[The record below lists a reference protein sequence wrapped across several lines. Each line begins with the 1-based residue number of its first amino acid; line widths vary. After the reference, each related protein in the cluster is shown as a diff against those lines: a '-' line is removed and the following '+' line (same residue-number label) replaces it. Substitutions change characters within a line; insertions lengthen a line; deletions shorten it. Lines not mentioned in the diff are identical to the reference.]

1 MNYHRRTFLQKT
13 AMAAGAL
20 AVINDR
26 TAAAINH
33 NAAST
38 TDPLGV
44 RGDFPVTQKRTYLN
58 AAYTAP
64 VPRQVVT
71 ASCAFAEGKANLPGS
86 VGDMLK
92 ETEKVRQQYAR
103 LINAL
108 PEEIAFLSS
117 TSEGENIVTNGIAW
131 NKGDNVVTDDLH
143 YETGFVIFR
152 HLQETKG
159 VELRIVKN
167 KNGGIAMEDYA
178 RMVDKKT
185 RLLSLSFVSSLNG
198 FRHDLR
204 ALASLAHANG
214 AYLYVDGIQGVGAFP
229 LDVHS
234 AGIDFMCSGTYKWLL
249 SSYGVAPFYVR
260 KDLIEQIPLDRYG
273 WKHIEKELPDGR
285 FELSHQAKRFEYA
298 TLPFPEVYSLGA
310 GLSYLEKVG
319 VDKIGQHILGLARQL
334 RQRIDAQGKRLFTPM
349 ENESPTLTF
358 YIEDPASARAAFT
371 AAVIDVTVRD
381 KEKQVRVS
389 PALYNT
395 ADEVEKFLEVVGKL
409 K

>member
-1 MNYHRRTFLQKT
+1 
-13 AMAAGAL
+13 MAAGAF
-20 AVINDR
+20 AVINDGS
-26 TAAAINH
+26 AAANNRH
-33 NAAST
+33 ASSP

-44 RGDFPVTQKRTYLN
+44 RGDFPVSTKRTYLN

-64 VPRQVVT
+64 IPRQVVN
-71 ASCAFAEGKANLPGS
+71 AACAFAEGKANLPGS

-117 TSEGENIVTNGIAW
+117 TSEGENIVTNGMVW

-167 KNGGIAMEDYA
+167 KDGGISTEDYA

-185 RLLSLSFVSSLNG
+185 KLLSLSFVSSLNG

-214 AYLYVDGIQGVGAFP
+214 AYIYVDGIQGVGAFP

-234 AGIDFMCSGTYKWLL
+234 TGIDFMCSGTYKWLL

-273 WKHIEKELPDGR
+273 WKHIEKELPDGH
-285 FELSHQAKRFEYA
+285 FEISHQARRFEYA

-310 GLSYLEKVG
+310 SLSYLEMVG
-319 VDKIGQHILGLARQL
+319 VDKIGQHALGLARQL
-334 RQRIDAQGKRLFTPM
+334 RRRLDAQGKRLFTPM

-358 YIEDPASARAAFT
+358 FLEGDPAAARGAFSAAQ
-371 AAVIDVTVRD
+371 IDVTVRD

-389 PALYNT
+389 PALYNNS
-395 ADEVEKFLEVVGKL
+395 DEVEKFLEVVNKIR
-409 K
+409 